1 MKQRYFFIIDLMLI
15 LALLGSDYYV
25 SYLMPHSMETGNEQT
40 TASMNTI
47 NTLNTAA
54 DAVSTTTDHNMPE
67 RMSAGHK
74 SLSGNHGPGSG
85 KGGPHD
91 YSDDPQVSYDAIGTV
106 NSSSEVSAQTLAEKF
121 ADKFT
126 DTVTQTDTT
135 YTSPDIA
142 ISVNKYATGNEVY
155 YVADIYTS
163 DITAFQTYLAD
174 GTYGTGF
181 AETELAMDSDTNALL
196 TINGDSYSYD
206 QNTDNGT
213 VIRNGVVYRTA
224 ATDSD
229 VCVLYYDGTMKTYSG
244 SEFNAE
250 DAVKNGAYQA
260 WTFGPSLL
268 DDNGNAKTDFNTSS
282 YITGTH
288 PRTAI
293 GYYEPG
299 HYVFVT
305 VDGRQEDS
313 DGMTLEQMSELFAK
327 LGCTAAYNLDGGHSS
342 FMTFND
348 AIVNSPSNGNNS
360 TMSDCLL
367 IKEP

>member
-1 MKQRYFFIIDLMLI
+1 MKQRYFFIIDLIVI

-25 SYLMPHSMETGNEQT
+25 SYLMPHSMETGSEVT
-40 TASMNTI
+40 TASMNS
-47 NTLNTAA
+47 
-54 DAVSTTTDHNMPE
+54 AVQTVATTTDHTMSD
-67 RMSAGHK
+67 RMSPGH

-85 KGGPHD
+85 KGGGPHS

-106 NSSSEVSAQTLAEKF
+106 SSGSEVSAQTLAEKF

-126 DTVTQTDTT
+126 DTVVQTDSS
-135 YTSPDIA
+135 YTSPDIS
-142 ISVNKYATGNEVY
+142 ISVNKYSTGSAVY

-163 DITAFQTYLAD
+163 DITAFQSYLAD

-181 AETELAMDSDTNALL
+181 AETELAMDSDTDAIL

-244 SEFNAE
+244 SDFNAQ
-250 DAVKNGAYQA
+250 DAVNNGAYQA

-268 DDNGNAKTDFNTSS
+268 DDSGNAKTDFNTSS

-313 DGMTLEQMSELFAK
+313 DGMTLEQLSQLFAQ
-327 LGCTAAYNLDGGHSS
+327 LGCKAAYNLDGGHSS
-342 FMTFND
+342 FMTFNN
-348 AIVNSPSNGNNS
+348 AIVNSPSNGNDC

-367 IKEP
+367 IKEPEN